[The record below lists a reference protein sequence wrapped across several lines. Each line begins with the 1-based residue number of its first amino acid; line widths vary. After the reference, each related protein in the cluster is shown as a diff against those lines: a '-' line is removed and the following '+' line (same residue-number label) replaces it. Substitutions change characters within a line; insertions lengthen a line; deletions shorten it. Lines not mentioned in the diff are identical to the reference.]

1 MRDVVYVLA
10 AVLVVSVVVRRL
22 RRRGASPGVP
32 PAVRLWRSTVG
43 RHRSAGGRASRRL
56 LGDTGLVAAREVRE
70 RVRGRFFKVI
80 TLLLLVV
87 VAAAVVVPTLRSSS
101 RTHLSIGVVGPL
113 APSLREAV
121 VRTAASGRV
130 TATFV
135 TEPSAA
141 DARAALRSGAVGL
154 VVDHGSSLLVKTAGA
169 ATGTT
174 AGARAIHSIAT
185 LLGVDGAFRAAGLSP
200 AQAATVSHARPLP
213 IKSLVSAR
221 RSNAATST
229 AVIGLIL
236 VFIMLTQY
244 NTWTLM
250 GVMEEKASR
259 VVEVLLATIRPIQ
272 LLAGKVLGIGL
283 LALVQAGLVVGV
295 ALVVAD
301 VVGSDLLVG
310 TAPLVVVAT
319 LVWLVLGY
327 VFYCWVY
334 AAAGSMAERQDQV
347 QSLVLPLSVPVIFG
361 YIVALTSVQSTTP
374 SLLVTVLAYL
384 PPTAPFGMPVLVADG
399 RATWWQFAIAVVI
412 SLAATVAVARLAA
425 AVYRRAVLRTG
436 RRVRLHELVATT
448 R

>member
-1 MRDVVYVLA
+1 M
-10 AVLVVSVVVRRL
+10 
-22 RRRGASPGVP
+22 
-32 PAVRLWRSTVG
+32 
-43 RHRSAGGRASRRL
+43 
-56 LGDTGLVAAREVRE
+56 
-70 RVRGRFFKVI
+70 
-80 TLLLLVV
+80 
-87 VAAAVVVPTLRSSS
+87 
-101 RTHLSIGVVGPL
+101 
-113 APSLREAV
+113 
-121 VRTAASGRV
+121 
-130 TATFV
+130 
-135 TEPSAA
+135 
-141 DARAALRSGAVGL
+141 
-154 VVDHGSSLLVKTAGA
+154 KTAGA
-169 ATGTT
+169 ATGTK

-185 LLGVDGAFRAAGLSP
+185 LLGVDGAFRTAGLSP

-213 IKSLVSAR
+213 IKGLVSAR

-301 VVGSDLLVG
+301 VVGSNLL
-310 TAPLVVVAT
+310 
-319 LVWLVLGY
+319 
-327 VFYCWVY
+327 
-334 AAAGSMAERQDQV
+334 
-347 QSLVLPLSVPVIFG
+347 
-361 YIVALTSVQSTTP
+361 ALTSVQSTTP

-425 AVYRRAVLRTG
+425 AGRHPLRGGQATATAATNFWSVSLASPKRSTVLSSKSRALSIPANPGRIERLRKTMCCAWSAWMMG
-436 RRVRLHELVATT
+436 MP
-448 R
+448 